1 MRVEKLAET
10 LGDEGLSRA
19 RRAVQEHALDVTHA
33 ETADDVGGDH
43 SRGEDA
49 AEDGEKLSV
58 EAADAESL
66 EGSLGEDGAEVVLAD
81 GGFHLGGRLG
91 HEIAV
96 TRRADATVAVHGD
109 AECRGLDDGGL
120 GLGLLARGSG
130 RGARASG
137 ADGSAERGGGGA
149 RLGRRGGA
157 PGGDGVRV
165 LAEFALRLLPGL
177 DRALALELVLQRRL
191 GVDATSRRHRSSVSR
206 KDARSVHRRDRD
218 GAARGG
224 AERARASDECAERAS
239 RHRHRARGC
248 GPAEGRPRAPT
259 PSVGYVPTSS

>member
-1 MRVEKLAET
+1 MRLRLPAGPTRPSLCMATPSV
-10 LGDEGLSRA
+10 G
-19 RRAVQEHALDVTHA
+19 ALT
-33 ETADDVGGDH
+33 T
-43 SRGEDA
+43 
-49 AEDGEKLSV
+49 
-58 EAADAESL
+58 
-66 EGSLGEDGAEVVLAD
+66 VV
-81 GGFHLGGRLG
+81 
-91 HEIAV
+91 
-96 TRRADATVAVHGD
+96 
-109 AECRGLDDGGL
+109 L
-120 GLGLLARGSG
+120 GLGFSPGGVDG
-130 RGARASG
+130 RARASG

-259 PSVGYVPTSS
+259 PPPSSSARGLLLYLGVGRSMTHPSARRHFRCFSEVYSQNTTSWTRPSITNVRYWWYLARASHPSALPRAARTTRPVASVFSLLSSSLRSSQ